1 MASPPSSSAPFE
13 RAFALPEAAGAS
25 PRLLSRR
32 NSEIQQVDGSQS
44 NQGSASLD
52 APYQS
57 QSASWDTVD
66 FSSARTTSPGFP
78 YTPSYR
84 DQYTPY
90 GSDSGLSWT
99 GRESGN
105 NQLYDEPTD
114 AAEVEYNPADFD
126 GPGSQ
131 SNVTSPYFLEQDGR
145 SGMGSDYMSSNG
157 FNDNNNGISHQLS
170 SGDHLSLRG
179 RSYSTDT
186 NKSLSAAGTPHA
198 RMNSLDVNSFSPRPI
213 SAGSPASSVGGLD
226 IERPRSRAS
235 SISSMHQATPSLTVN
250 PIGEFEKMGFDSV
263 DSDIL
268 WRQGQGQQGVAK
280 AQSPPQ
286 LLIPS
291 ETPNSTLQIP
301 SFGNPNATLG
311 AGLNTGSLGLSAPG
325 INILPATPVSGGAG
339 ASNVPFDTVLK
350 NLNERRQAS
359 GSNEDNIRIMPSH
372 GTTFPNQTSS
382 RPSTPGPAAPAAAT
396 YNFPFNSS
404 SPAPATFE
412 FPSSSSNNISSASNQ
427 TLNNFLDFPGSNN
440 NNNPR
445 PRALSDTSVRPVM
458 TAVESQPMMPS
469 FLGSHPSITA
479 GHYSPS
485 LNSHTPPLSSMGRT
499 MANHRSNSFGSSDPI
514 ALHFNPSHDVAFNGL
529 DNNLGADLRRARF
542 DANRHRSSRSEDF
555 RSASPF
561 QPPEFLA
568 PQAAYGQNTGYG
580 YGGPIR
586 AQDLMG
592 TNMPS
597 SIGPTRHARR
607 LSSGSPYPE
616 RPGSVSSARPS
627 PYPSPN
633 GSPSHNQQGLPPSGM
648 QDGELGS
655 DGNPWAKVERQQ
667 VTTPATAKASEG
679 RRKGEASFVCP
690 VPGCGST
697 FTRHFNLKGH
707 LRSHNE
713 ERPFKCK
720 WPGCEKGFARQHDC
734 KRHEALHLNL
744 RPYTCDGCK
753 KTFARMDALNR
764 HLKSEGGIDCARA
777 QENDGG
783 LFEMSM
789 TKTEDAHGWP
799 AMNARANGTL
809 AM

>member
-1 MASPPSSSAPFE
+1 MGCLV
-13 RAFALPEAAGAS
+13 RR
-25 PRLLSRR
+25 RLC
-32 NSEIQQVDGSQS
+32 
-44 NQGSASLD
+44 
-52 APYQS
+52 Y
-57 QSASWDTVD
+57 
-66 FSSARTTSPGFP
+66 
-78 YTPSYR
+78 
-84 DQYTPY
+84 
-90 GSDSGLSWT
+90 
-99 GRESGN
+99 
-105 NQLYDEPTD
+105 
-114 AAEVEYNPADFD
+114 
-126 GPGSQ
+126 
-131 SNVTSPYFLEQDGR
+131 
-145 SGMGSDYMSSNG
+145 
-157 FNDNNNGISHQLS
+157 
-170 SGDHLSLRG
+170 
-179 RSYSTDT
+179 
-186 NKSLSAAGTPHA
+186 
-198 RMNSLDVNSFSPRPI
+198 PRPLSHCTAQLKWLCAYGCHI
-213 SAGSPASSVGGLD
+213 KTRL
-226 IERPRSRAS
+226 
-235 SISSMHQATPSLTVN
+235 
-250 PIGEFEKMGFDSV
+250 
-263 DSDIL
+263 SDAHRL
-268 WRQGQGQQGVAK
+268 FV
-280 AQSPPQ
+280 
-286 LLIPS
+286 L
-291 ETPNSTLQIP
+291 ST
-301 SFGNPNATLG
+301 
-311 AGLNTGSLGLSAPG
+311 
-325 INILPATPVSGGAG
+325 
-339 ASNVPFDTVLK
+339 
-350 NLNERRQAS
+350 
-359 GSNEDNIRIMPSH
+359 

-697 FTRHFNLKGH
+697 FTRHFNLKGEFH
-707 LRSHNE
+707 HSIIFTS
-713 ERPFKCK
+713 PF
-720 WPGCEKGFARQHDC
+720 
-734 KRHEALHLNL
+734 LL
-744 RPYTCDGCK
+744 TCDSSR
-753 KTFARMDALNR
+753 TLT
-764 HLKSEGGIDCARA
+764 IA
-777 QENDGG
+777 QRGEAIQVQVAWLRKG
-783 LFEMSM
+783 LR
-789 TKTEDAHGWP
+789 TPTRLQAP
-799 AMNARANGTL
+799 RGTPL
-809 AM
+809 ES